1 MSLHSVVAN
10 DKLMKDKRSSYSGL
24 KLYGFGKDKARYK
37 IQHINC
43 NKLHQKKL
51 FTSGRVILNDY
62 TTLEEGTDLLRK
74 AKFESFISHIYGW
87 SWTPHFN
94 AFTFWCGFHIITDL
108 KTQ

>member
-43 NKLHQKKL
+43 NKLHQKNY
-51 FTSGRVILNDY
+51 S
-62 TTLEEGTDLLRK
+62 LR
-74 AKFESFISHIYGW
+74 AE
-87 SWTPHFN
+87 
-94 AFTFWCGFHIITDL
+94 
-108 KTQ
+108 